1 MQDRGGAREYILFR
15 ILARAGTNFTKPS
28 IHHLRTLGTVRELS
42 CVEGGF
48 SLCLVQDGERVG
60 PPHCTH
66 NLERERGSSSSLL
79 PLSLPVC
86 LGCTPRPQ
94 APPST
99 LVCSTLSTLA
109 LPSIPNRRRRRR
121 KSPILASDQEFVQSI
136 SKNCRL
142 AGYLRTSLEGG
153 NESQVA
159 C

>member
-1 MQDRGGAREYILFR
+1 MHVPFSNARNSWGI
-15 ILARAGTNFTKPS
+15 
-28 IHHLRTLGTVRELS
+28 ELHRRRFFLMPRS
-42 CVEGGF
+42 RWR
-48 SLCLVQDGERVG
+48 ERVG

-109 LPSIPNRRRRRR
+109 LPSIPNRRRRL